1 MYAVVRT
8 GGKQYRV
15 AVNDCV
21 RVEQLPGEKGDTVE
35 LKDVLMVANDVGVE
49 GTATIQAGTAV
60 AERVVT
66 AQIVRQLRD
75 RKIIVFKKRRRVNY
89 RRKQGH
95 RQNLTELRI
104 TAIQ

>member
-35 LKDVLMVANDVGVE
+35 LRDVLMVANDA
-49 GTATIQAGTAV
+49 TADGAAAIQTGSAV
-60 AERVVT
+60 AQRVVT
-66 AQIVRQLRD
+66 AQIVQQLRD